1 MSGRKGKRTLTVK
14 VSHQTAWHLA
24 RLAEEQNASMGAVID
39 RLMTDACRR
48 RKQPLPRP
56 VITDVRRR
64 GTGWEEK

>member
-39 RLMTDACRR
+39 RLMADARR
-48 RKQPLPRP
+48 RQKPPLPRP
-56 VITDVRRR
+56 VIIDVQVRR
-64 GTGWEEK
+64 EDEK